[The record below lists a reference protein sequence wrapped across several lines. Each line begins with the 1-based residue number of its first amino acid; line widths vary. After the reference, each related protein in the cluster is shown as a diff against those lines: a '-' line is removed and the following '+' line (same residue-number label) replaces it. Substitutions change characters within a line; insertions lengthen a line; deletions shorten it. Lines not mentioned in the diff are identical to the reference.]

1 MGDGPPKFNGDLLQG
16 LQLSFGLIW
25 MYLEQELRNMEG
37 NVSDLQ
43 EKITSLEMQH
53 SDKTPKAYS
62 VIFFLRNGII

>member
-25 MYLEQELRNMEG
+25 MYLERELRNMEG

-43 EKITSLEMQH
+43 EEIISLEMQH
-53 SDKTPKAYS
+53 SDTTPKAYS
-62 VIFFLRNGII
+62 INFFLEMG